1 MYPVGIYLGPNDS
14 SIAGWKNGKP
24 EIIPTYDYLDSFTI
38 PSVVSFIKN
47 DIIVGTNA
55 EYNKTR
61 NPKNIIYGIGEIIGK
76 KYGDPDVQIF
86 IKNVPVKIEKDSETD
101 KPKIIVEFGNKIK
114 SYYPE

>member
-1 MYPVGIYLGPNDS
+1 MSYYPVGIYLGPNDS

-61 NPKNIIYGIGEIIGK
+61 NPKNIMYGIGEIIGK
-76 KYGDPDVQIF
+76 KYDEPKLKKIQKQINQ
-86 IKNVPVKIEKDSETD
+86 K
-101 KPKIIVEFGNKIK
+101 
-114 SYYPE
+114 